1 MLLDYETLRLAWW
14 LLLGVLLIG
23 FAVMDGFDLGVGTL
37 LLVVARSDS
46 ERRVVI
52 NTVGPVWEGN
62 QVWLIL
68 GAGAIFAAWP
78 PLYAVAFS
86 GFYVAM
92 FLTLVALILRPVGFK
107 FRSKIEDRRWRA
119 CWDWALFAGGAVPA
133 LVFGVALG
141 NVLQGVP
148 FRFDD
153 TLRPTYEGGFFGLLN
168 PFGLLCGL
176 VSLAMLMLH
185 GAAWLMVKTEG
196 AVADRARSAAG
207 IAGLMLIVMFAVAG
221 VWVATGLDGYV
232 IVGEPLR
239 DGASNPL
246 AKDVARESGAWLG
259 NYGRHPWMLVAPIA
273 GFAGAALAVLCARAR
288 RALPAF
294 LASGV
299 AVFGVVATAGVSLFP
314 FLLPSS
320 IDPASSLTVWD
331 ASSSRRTLMIM
342 LVVTAVF
349 MPVIV
354 AYTAWVYRVL
364 AGKVTAEQ
372 VEDPTSG
379 SY

>member
-185 GAAWLMVKTEG
+185 GATWLMVKTEG
-196 AVADRARSAAG
+196 AVAERARNAAG
-207 IAGLMLIVMFAVAG
+207 IAGLVLIVLFAIAG
-221 VWVATGLDGYV
+221 LWVAALDGYV

-273 GFAGAALAVLCARAR
+273 GFAGASLAVLCARAR

>member
-1 MLLDYETLRLAWW
+1 
-14 LLLGVLLIG
+14 
-23 FAVMDGFDLGVGTL
+23 
-37 LLVVARSDS
+37 
-46 ERRVVI
+46 
-52 NTVGPVWEGN
+52 
-62 QVWLIL
+62 
-68 GAGAIFAAWP
+68 
-78 PLYAVAFS
+78 
-86 GFYVAM
+86 
-92 FLTLVALILRPVGFK
+92 
-107 FRSKIEDRRWRA
+107 
-119 CWDWALFAGGAVPA
+119 
-133 LVFGVALG
+133 
-141 NVLQGVP
+141 
-148 FRFDD
+148 
-153 TLRPTYEGGFFGLLN
+153 
-168 PFGLLCGL
+168 
-176 VSLAMLMLH
+176 
-185 GAAWLMVKTEG
+185 
-196 AVADRARSAAG
+196 
-207 IAGLMLIVMFAVAG
+207 
-221 VWVATGLDGYV
+221 V
-232 IVGEPLR
+232 IVGAIAA

-246 AKDVARESGAWLG
+246 AKEVAREAGAWLG

-273 GFAGAALAVLCARAR
+273 GFAGASLAVLCARAR

-364 AGKVTAEQ
+364 AGKVTADQ